1 MAIVLTWLA
10 EIDAALTQ
18 LGLHLL
24 DQRHF
29 QMLQYDYRCN
39 SA

>member
-10 EIDAALTQ
+10 KIDAALTQ

-24 DQRHF
+24 DQRNF
-29 QMLQYDYRCN
+29 QILHYDYRCN
-39 SA
+39 LA